1 NGRIYLGVPYES
13 SLTLTPPFVKDDKGR
28 VVAGSNSTVVDLT
41 MTFKSTGE
49 FEYHVS
55 DTYGDVFDDETS
67 AQAWSEAQ
75 LGYTRVNTVSD
86 VK

>member
-1 NGRIYLGVPYES
+1 
-13 SLTLTPPFVKDDKGR
+13 
-28 VVAGSNSTVVDLT
+28 
-41 MTFKSTGE
+41 

-55 DTYGDVFDDETS
+55 DTYGDVFDGETS

-86 VK
+86 VKFPCGTLLNSTEFSIRTTGTTELNIISASYNIRVPNRGRSHL